1 MAQELDA
8 GEWMADR
15 VLATLGEDPE
25 ISGQGKHVLQCGGV
39 VPASLPVTKIFLSTE
54 ATATLRHHA
63 NLLTSRP
70 TDFESFHPIHSTQP
84 VSQQPTKTEAT
95 SLQESFTSTWG
106 IPHVAGPPSGP
117 PGVSKPYADPS
128 IRDHVHPMAL
138 TERLVGFVSNRDKS
152 ATLMGDY
159 QGRALLQAGSKIPAQ
174 GPFPGRINVH
184 GIQAMGDNRDSIL
197 EAAPSKPRAMLIPAS
212 VKVENSKPTSGTEPR
227 TSLTRHDLEKWPC
240 RRCHFVHRGG
250 ECETS
255 CIGCGSKWHDKH
267 ELTCP
272 FKNKVRQE
280 DHSQVPV
287 KRESRSL
294 REPPSR
300 FKHIDPH
307 ISATMQL
314 SLECQRRGFNPEFKY
329 YRGKDEG
336 DNRAD
341 LWIKD
346 VLISGGGISYKSQK
360 DARDAL
366 APKGLEVVRKM
377 GYSLVPGGVEA
388 GKIRRGTSHRSVP
401 NAGSTSIRSPPSAL
415 RSSSRSQSFPA
426 RQPEK
431 RAGLREIEDPVMD
444 LIKSAQSPPHWKER
458 PAHTIASSTPTESK
472 RLGPSE
478 EAAAKGSVILHLPDT
493 INPHNARDTIE
504 RAVAANPQTNISLHF
519 PANVSVEI
527 AQAYGLAISAM
538 AISSRRR
545 SRSRSPVRHVERDYR
560 ERDRERDRDYRDCER
575 DLHHSRSSAW
585 PPGNSIDAYHPS
597 SHTVLRDRVEDS
609 RLRLSPPLESKY
621 YPPHNRRRR
630 CSRDGP
636 ARR

>member
-1 MAQELDA
+1 
-8 GEWMADR
+8 
-15 VLATLGEDPE
+15 
-25 ISGQGKHVLQCGGV
+25 
-39 VPASLPVTKIFLSTE
+39 
-54 ATATLRHHA
+54 
-63 NLLTSRP
+63 
-70 TDFESFHPIHSTQP
+70 
-84 VSQQPTKTEAT
+84 VSQQLVKTEVT
-95 SLQESFTSTWG
+95 SPQASFTSTWG
-106 IPHVAGPPSGP
+106 IPHVAGSPSGP
-117 PGVSKPYADPS
+117 PGVSNPYTAAS
-128 IRDHVHPMAL
+128 IRDLIRPMAL
-138 TERLVGFVSNRDKS
+138 TERLVGFASNRNRS
-152 ATLMGDY
+152 ATLMSDSP
-159 QGRALLQAGSKIPAQ
+159 GRLFPQAGSTSLQNGSTIAARR
-174 GPFPGRINVH
+174 PFPGRINVH
-184 GIQAMGDNRDSIL
+184 GTQAMGDNHDSIL
-197 EAAPSKPRAMLIPAS
+197 EAAPSKPRAMLVSAP
-212 VKVENSKPTSGTEPR
+212 VKNENSRPTSGTEPK
-227 TSLTRHDLEKWPC
+227 TSLISLTRQDLEKWPC

-255 CIGCGSKWHDKH
+255 CIGCGSRRHDKH
-267 ELTCP
+267 GLTCP

-280 DHSQVPV
+280 DHSQIPV
-287 KRESRSL
+287 KRESMSL
-294 REPPSR
+294 NDLPPR
-300 FKHIDPH
+300 LKPIDSH

-377 GYSLVPGGVEA
+377 GYGLVPEGLEA
-388 GKIRRGTSHRSVP
+388 GKFIGGTSNRSVP
-401 NAGSTSIRSPPSAL
+401 NAGSTSIRRPTSTL
-415 RSSSRSQSFPA
+415 RSSSRSRSFLA

-444 LIKSAQSPPHWKER
+444 LIKSAQSPPHWRER
-458 PAHTIASSTPTESK
+458 PANTIVSSAPTESK
-472 RLGPSE
+472 RLGASE
-478 EAAAKGSVILHLPDT
+478 ETAAKGSVSVKLPDS
-493 INPHNARDTIE
+493 IFPHNARDTIE

-545 SRSRSPVRHVERDYR
+545 SRSRSRSPVRQVERDYR
-560 ERDRERDRDYRDCER
+560 ERDRERDRDYRGREC

-585 PPGNSIDAYHPS
+585 PPRKSIDAYRPS
-597 SHTVLRDRVEDS
+597 PQAVPRKRIEDY
-609 RLRLSPPLESKY
+609 RLRLSPPPESKY
-621 YPPHNRRRR
+621 YPPHDRRD
-630 CSRDGP
+630 CYSRDAP